1 MPRAAG
7 PFPITA
13 KIGDNA
19 YKVKLPAEY
28 HISNTFN
35 IGDLQLHQASQ
46 ELRSI
51 LPQEGGVEP
60 CASRSKHGSSNSNL
74 HLDVPMGTLPD
85 QEQGMMEL
93 EAFESSSKPEHHS
106 SKRQQNASEPS
117 SKTEHPSKSLQH
129 ASEPSSKTEH
139 SSKSHQNTFEPP
151 SKRTDPPS
159 KRTDHLNK
167 SHQNTLEPSS
177 KITDHSSN
185 DTDQLPND
193 QATLLCCLG
202 LNHELLR
209 GDQGEYS
216 ILVHGPNYQG
226 PRTLLKITT
235 EAGGISTKYPSRQQ
249 LNRLSST

>member
-60 CASRSKHGSSNSNL
+60 CASWSKHGSNNSNL
-74 HLDVPMGTLPD
+74 RLDFPMGTLPD

-93 EAFESSSKPEHHS
+93 ETFESSSKPEHHS
-106 SKRQQNASEPS
+106 SKSHQNASEPS
-117 SKTEHPSKSLQH
+117 SK
-129 ASEPSSKTEH
+129 
-139 SSKSHQNTFEPP
+139 
-151 SKRTDPPS
+151 
-159 KRTDHLNK
+159 
-167 SHQNTLEPSS
+167 PSS

-185 DTDQLPND
+185 DTDQQPDD

-209 GDQGEYS
+209 GDQGKYS
-216 ILVHGPNYQG
+216 TMVHGPNHQG
-226 PRTLLKITT
+226 PRTLLTITT
-235 EAGGISTKYPSRQQ
+235 EAGGTSTRYPSRQL